1 MMLVIIETATAEIT
15 WFHPMIEIPPPKV
28 NCKPPTNNTTTKQRP
43 KPARAP
49 PIIELRVFK
58 PCFSKKTIPAINI
71 TEKTKS
77 TIAGGNG
84 LSLLRKIAK
93 SPRPMSTRK
102 GFHERVSKYG
112 LKIGISAVYNTSR
125 LYILHI

>member
-1 MMLVIIETATAEIT
+1 MILVIIETATAEIT

-58 PCFSKKTIPAINI
+58 PCFSKKTISAINI

-93 SPRPMSTRK
+93 SPRPMSTRNIPMRTATERVFTK
-102 GFHERVSKYG
+102 GFP
-112 LKIGISAVYNTSR
+112 NMD
-125 LYILHI
+125 